1 MLPISALPSSGTI
14 WTVYVSVAAVSV
26 MTHAAHAWLA
36 TRRRDHRRINT
47 RLQRLAAEGGG
58 RW

>member
-1 MLPISALPSSGTI
+1 MLPFSSLPSSGVI

-26 MTHAAHAWLA
+26 MTHAAHCYLA
-36 TRRRDHRRINT
+36 EYRHHRRMINT
-47 RLQRLAAEGGG
+47 RLQRLAAGGG